1 MASSSGNSSGSPP
14 VQNSGSDEDLLN
26 LRKRKRMQSNRESAR
41 RSRQRKQKQMD
52 DLTVQVAQ
60 LKKDNGQISSGIDMT
75 TQQYVSVEADN
86 SVLRAQMMELTQRL
100 DSLNEILSY
109 INSGGR
115 GGSTTATATG
125 GCVFEAED
133 FQGFGDEIFN
143 SNNNNLWNSVGF
155 NHLQPIMAS
164 SEMYDCY

>member
-52 DLTVQVAQ
+52 DLTAQVSQ
-60 LKKDNGQISSGIDMT
+60 LRKENGQISSSINVT
-75 TQQYVSVEADN
+75 TQHYVSVEADN

-100 DSLNEILSY
+100 NSLNEILNY
-109 INSGGR
+109 INS
-115 GGSTTATATG
+115 TAAAAAAAG
-125 GCVFEAED
+125 GCLFEAEE
-133 FQGFGDEIFN
+133 FQQHQGFGDGFL
-143 SNNNNLWNSVGF
+143 NNNNNNNSWNSVGF
-155 NHLQPIMAS
+155 NQLQPIMAS
-164 SEMYDCY
+164 AEMFDYY